1 MKDELSLERRE
12 DDILLTT
19 KGKPEHVKLPKY
31 GEVKFI
37 VKNGKIVDSEITTKY
52 KHR

>member
-1 MKDELSLERRE
+1 MQDKLTITYTEGQKKDVE
-12 DDILLTT
+12 
-19 KGKPEHVKLPKY
+19 LPKY

-37 VKNGKIVDSEITTKY
+37 VKNGKIVDSEILTKY